1 MSPARHCA
9 AFTAATSMASF
20 LGLMAAMAA
29 SAVAVLL
36 TAPAVLA
43 QESHPPLDLATF
55 PRTSLEINHRDEQH
69 AAHHYSFE
77 VWIADTQERSE
88 QGLMFVSDLPEN
100 RGMIFPLDP
109 PRVETMWM
117 KNTYIELDML
127 FIEQGGR
134 VSKILERAEPMSL
147 SPLSSVKKVAA
158 VLELRGGQAAK
169 LGLRVGDTVT
179 WRKPAS

>member
-1 MSPARHCA
+1 MRADRHPAAVATVTSLA
-9 AFTAATSMASF
+9 AFIGLTVAT
-20 LGLMAAMAA
+20 G
-29 SAVAVLL
+29 VATIALL
-36 TAPAVLA
+36 VRSPAVLA
-43 QESHPPLDLATF
+43 QESRPPLDLATF
-55 PRTSLEINHRDEQH
+55 PRTTLEITHRDAQH
-69 AAHHYSFE
+69 ATHHYSFD

-134 VSKILERAEPMSL
+134 VNKILERAEPLSL
-147 SPLSSVKKVAA
+147 RPLSSIDKVAA

>member
-1 MSPARHCA
+1 MSAGRHPAAVTAVTSVAVFLGLLA
-9 AFTAATSMASF
+9 ATAATTV
-20 LGLMAAMAA
+20 AA
-29 SAVAVLL
+29 LL
-36 TAPAVLA
+36 QAPPALA
-43 QESHPPLDLATF
+43 QESHPPLDLTTF
-55 PRTSLEINHRDEQH
+55 PRTSLEIKHRDEQQ
-69 AAHHYSFE
+69 AARHYSFE
-77 VWIADTQERSE
+77 VWIADTSERAE
-88 QGLMFVSDLPEN
+88 QGLMFVSDLPAN
-100 RGMIFPLDP
+100 FGMIFPLDP

-134 VSKILERAEPMSL
+134 VSKIIERAEPMSL
-147 SPLSSVKKVAA
+147 RPLSSDGQVAA

>member
-1 MSPARHCA
+1 MFARRRPAA
-9 AFTAATSMASF
+9 VSAVTSLSALLSLTAP
-20 LGLMAAMAA
+20 MAAITVAA
-29 SAVAVLL
+29 LL
-36 TAPAVLA
+36 PAPAVLA
-43 QESHPPLDLATF
+43 QESRRPLDLTTF
-55 PRTSLEINHRDEQH
+55 PRTSLEIIHRDDQH

-77 VWIADTQERSE
+77 VWIADTSERAE
-88 QGLMFVSDLPEN
+88 QGLMFVSDLPAN
-100 RGMIFPLDP
+100 FGMVFPLDP

-134 VSKILERAEPMSL
+134 VTKIIERAEPLSL
-147 SPLSSVKKVAA
+147 RPLGSGGQVAA